1 VPLAAVAAEPR
12 VVARI
17 IDPSV
22 REDGLGEPVFIT
34 RPERSRNGAAGSE
47 AGGPA
52 NHPVRERLLAKARA
66 AQEARGLS
74 AKVEEPSAPAL
85 VAAPLAGAPHDP
97 EPAGP
102 NAAVIRSE
110 AAPEPY
116 GFSAVPDLADDLDL
130 IGAPER
136 RRAPPAPSAPPLGA
150 SASLLLG
157 TLSGMAAL
165 AVAFAILIQV
175 DPRSP
180 VSAVSR
186 SPLVQAAALAASS
199 PATPAPVSR
208 LKRPDRQA
216 VPAPWRIGAAD
227 DETEPGTRRVVS
239 TVGDRAFLAA
249 LSAAGVSLREGYRV
263 IRAFSGVRNFDKCR
277 PRDQWSALVDV
288 DSGRLRAFEYRV
300 SDEEVY
306 QAREGKDGLLSGQ
319 RLDMKVKRERSE
331 GVIVVRGTFEEAATE
346 AGFEPGLAQVVNKA
360 LAGYSSV
367 GEMRDGDVLG
377 LIVQEISVLGAF
389 SRYAG
394 IEALEYRPVGGEP
407 VRIYY
412 HATEKTRGY
421 VDSKGRVFGKSRWAR
436 PVPGAAVTSR
446 FNPRRRHPI
455 LKIIKPHNGTDFGAP
470 TGTPVLASSN
480 GRISF
485 IGEAGPNGNLI
496 TVRHTGGYE
505 TGYSHLSRFAKGL
518 KVGARVEQKQLIGY
532 VGSTGRS
539 TGPHLHFSAKKA
551 GRFIDPESLNLDA
564 FSRVGAT
571 DREALAELRRRYDR
585 LLEALR
591 IPQPQPLAPSAP
603 AVALLQ
609 DGAELEPP
617 QASPG
622 APSTGASA
630 TTGAAATGTAATGAA
645 RLALRA
651 QPSPDNVKLASLAS
665 IYLSDQELMRQQPQS
680 HSGEV
685 DP

>member
-1 VPLAAVAAEPR
+1 M
-12 VVARI
+12 VARI

-22 REDGLGEPVFIT
+22 RDDGLGEPVFISS
-34 RPERSRNGAAGSE
+34 RERSGTGAGNSD
-47 AGGPA
+47 AGGQS

-66 AQEARGLS
+66 ARDAR
-74 AKVEEPSAPAL
+74 AL
-85 VAAPLAGAPHDP
+85 AVAVDAPLEHTPAEPPHEQESKAPRGP
-97 EPAGP
+97 EASRTT
-102 NAAVIRSE
+102 AE
-110 AAPEPY
+110 PEPY
-116 GFSAVPDLADDLDL
+116 AFSAVPDLADDLDL
-130 IGAPER
+130 IGVPER
-136 RRAPPAPSAPPLGA
+136 RRAPPLPSAPPLNA
-150 SASLLLG
+150 SAALLLG

-165 AVAFAILIQV
+165 ALGFAILIQV
-175 DPRSP
+175 DPRAP
-180 VSAVSR
+180 LSAVSR
-186 SPLVQAAALAASS
+186 ASVEAQAAALAASA
-199 PATPAPVSR
+199 PRAPAPVSR

-216 VPAPWRIGAAD
+216 VTAPWRVSEA
-227 DETEPGTRRVVS
+227 ETEPGTRRVAS

-249 LSAAGVSLREGYRV
+249 LQAAGLSLREGYRV
-263 IRAFSGVRNFDKCR
+263 IRAFAGVRDFDKCR
-277 PRDQWSALVDV
+277 PRDRWSALVDV
-288 DSGRLRAFEYRV
+288 DSGRLRAFEYQV
-300 SDEEVY
+300 SDEEIY
-306 QAREGKDGLLSGQ
+306 QAREGKEGLLSGQ
-319 RLDMKVKRERSE
+319 RLDLKVRRERSE
-331 GVIVVRGTFEEAATE
+331 GIVVVRGTFEEAATA

-377 LIVQEISVLGAF
+377 LVVQEVSVLGAF

-394 IEALEYRPVGGEP
+394 IEALEYRPVEGEP

-436 PVPGAAVTSR
+436 PVPGAPITSR

-470 TGTPVLASSN
+470 TGTPVLAASN
-480 GRISF
+480 GRVSF

-551 GRFIDPESLNLDA
+551 GRFIDAESLNLDA
-564 FSRVGAT
+564 FSRLGTT
-571 DREALAELRRRYDR
+571 DRGALAELQRRYDR
-585 LLEALR
+585 LLDALH
-591 IPQPQPLAPSAP
+591 IPEPQPLAPSAP

-609 DGAELEPP
+609 EGDESGLAPALPR
-617 QASPG
+617 AAAPG
-622 APSTGASA
+622 APA
-630 TTGAAATGTAATGAA
+630 GAATNAAS
-645 RLALRA
+645 RLALGA
-651 QPSPDNVKLASLAS
+651 QQSSGSVPMASLAA
-665 IYLSDQELMRQQPQS
+665 IYLSDQDLMRQQPAS
-680 HSGEV
+680 HTGEV